1 MNVLEVKNLRKV
13 IGKREIIKDLN
24 FTVKEGEIYGF
35 LGPNGAG
42 KTTTIRMLVGLIS
55 QTSGEVKI
63 CGVNLRKNKEKAL
76 KNVGAV
82 VENPELYKY
91 LSGRENL
98 MQIARIRKV
107 SKQEVEELIKLVG
120 LQDRIDDKV
129 RKYSLGM
136 KQRLGLAAALI
147 GNPKLLI
154 LDEPTNG
161 LDPSG
166 IIDFRNIVKSLA
178 RKNNMA
184 VFVSSHILS
193 EVQQLC
199 DKVAFINEG
208 IIKAEEEME
217 KAIYGTER
225 ESLTLMTNDDEEKV
239 FKALRNQPF
248 VLTSNKLGNGINIVI
263 DSGTAPQLIK
273 ALVKEDVLVE
283 EIFKNREGL
292 EQRYM
297 ELVEGGIR

>member
-1 MNVLEVKNLRKV
+1 MNVLEVKGLKKV

-24 FTVKEGEIYGF
+24 FSVKEGEIYGF

-42 KTTTIRMLVGLIS
+42 KTTTIRMLVGLILP
-55 QTSGEVKI
+55 TAGEVKI
-63 CGVNLRKNKEKAL
+63 CGENLKNNKEKAL
-76 KNVGAV
+76 KDVGAV

-98 MQIARIRKV
+98 MQIARIRGV
-107 SKQEVEELIKLVG
+107 SKEEVQDLIKLVG
-120 LQDRIDDKV
+120 LEARINDKV
-129 RKYSLGM
+129 KKYSLGM

-166 IIDFRNIVKSLA
+166 IIDFRKIVKQA
-178 RKNNMA
+178 AKERGMA

-199 DKVAFINEG
+199 DRVAFINNG
-208 IIKAEEEME
+208 VIKAVEDMND
-217 KAIYGTER
+217 AVTGTEK
-225 ESLTLMTNDDEEKV
+225 ESLTLVTSSNKEKV
-239 FKALRNQPF
+239 IDILRNQPF
-248 VLTSNKLGNGINIVI
+248 VLTSEINEAGINIVVQ
-263 DSGTAPQLIK
+263 SGTTPELVK
-273 ALVKEDVLVE
+273 ALVKSDVLVE
-283 EIFKNREGL
+283 EIYRNREGL

>member
-1 MNVLEVKNLRKV
+1 MNVLEVKGLKKKL
-13 IGKREIIKDLN
+13 GKREIIKGIDLS
-24 FTVKEGEIYGF
+24 VKNGEIFGF

-42 KTTTIRMLVGLIS
+42 KTTTIRMLVGLIAPNE
-55 QTSGEVKI
+55 GEIKI
-63 CGVNLRKNKEKAL
+63 CGKDLQKNKEEAL

-107 SKQEVEELIKLVG
+107 SKEEVESLIELVG
-120 LQDRIDDKV
+120 LKDRIDDKV

-166 IIDFRNIVKSLA
+166 IIDFREVVKKA
-178 RKNNMA
+178 AKEKDMA
-184 VFVSSHILS
+184 VFISSHILS
-193 EVQQLC
+193 EVQNLC
-199 DKVAFINEG
+199 DRVAFTNG
-208 IIKAEEEME
+208 GVIKSIEDIHDNTMD
-217 KAIYGTER
+217 TELD
-225 ESLTLMTNDDEEKV
+225 SLTLIVSSNEEEAVKILKAIDLVKSAKV
-239 FKALRNQPF
+239 
-248 VLTSNKLGNGINIVI
+248 IEEEIHIVI
-263 DSGTAPQLIK
+263 KGGATSELLRRLLEK
-273 ALVKEDVLVE
+273 NVKVE
-283 EIFKNREGL
+283 EIFKNRKGL

>member
-1 MNVLEVKNLRKV
+1 MNVLEIKGLRKKL
-13 IGKREIIKDLN
+13 GKREIIKGIDLEL
-24 FTVKEGEIYGF
+24 KKGEILGF

-42 KTTTIRMLVGLIS
+42 KTTTIRMIVGLINPD
-55 QTSGEVKI
+55 SGEIKI
-63 CGVNLRKNKEKAL
+63 CGESLKNKKKAL

-98 MQIARIRKV
+98 MQIARIRGVAKE
-107 SKQEVEELIKLVG
+107 EVNELINLVG
-120 LQDRIDDKV
+120 LEDRINEKV
-129 RKYSLGM
+129 SKYSLGM

-166 IIDFRNIVKSLA
+166 IIDFREVVK
-178 RKNNMA
+178 KA
-184 VFVSSHILS
+184 VREKGISVFISSHILS
-193 EVQQLC
+193 EVQNLC
-199 DKVAFINEG
+199 HRVVFVNHG
-208 IIKAEEEME
+208 VIKAIEEINNQHME
-217 KAIYGTER
+217 TEK
-225 ESLTLMTNDDEEKV
+225 ESLKVVVNTENYEEIISKI
-239 FKALRNQPF
+239 KDIAF
-248 VLTSNKLGNGINIVI
+248 VSNASYSEDGIDVVVEAQ
-263 DSGTAPQLIK
+263 SAPKLIK
-273 ALVKEDVLVE
+273 ALVELNIEVE
-283 EIFKNREGL
+283 EVYKNRVGL